1 MRLGVVKRVD
11 KADLSKSAKED
22 KLPAWV
28 DALLTPVN
36 EFIEKVGQ
44 SLQNQLTFRDNFLG
58 KVVEVNFTHDTELEI
73 NPYPGTRGS
82 LRVSAV
88 YHATTG
94 SIFVTGFKWKA
105 LQNGNIGVTFRFD
118 GDTEASVRLHIHL
131 E

>member
-1 MRLGVVKRVD
+1 MKLGVVKRVD
-11 KADLSKSAKED
+11 KADLAKSAKDD

-28 DALLTPVN
+28 DALLNPIN

-58 KVVEVNFTHDTELEI
+58 KVVELNFTHDIEQEL

-88 YHATTG
+88 YPATTG
-94 SIFVTGFKWKA
+94 SLFITGFKWKP
-105 LQNGNIGVTFRFD
+105 LQNGNIGVTFQFT
-118 GDTEASVRLHIHL
+118 GGTEASIRLHIHL